1 MSLDD
6 MARFPESW
14 NVFGASDGPWLARI
28 CGGQSTHQ
36 IKRPVK
42 RFLVMSESETGVIEC
57 NSAI

>member
-28 CGGQSTHQ
+28 CGGNPFTKSNDPSNAFLLCLNQ
-36 IKRPVK
+36 KR
-42 RFLVMSESETGVIEC
+42 G
-57 NSAI
+57 